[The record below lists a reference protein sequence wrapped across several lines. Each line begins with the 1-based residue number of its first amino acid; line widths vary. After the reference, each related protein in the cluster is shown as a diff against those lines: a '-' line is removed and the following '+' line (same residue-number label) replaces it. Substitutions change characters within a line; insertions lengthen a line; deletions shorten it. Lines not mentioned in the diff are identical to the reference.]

1 MAPVYDRNVDAL
13 TIFGLVAVAAML
25 LCYALEDR
33 SAGWVLGFA
42 VSCGFASLYGFL
54 QGAWP
59 FGLVEAIWSLVAVN
73 RWRVRRRRRSR
84 FQG

>member
-1 MAPVYDRNVDAL
+1 MAYGRYVDAL

-33 SAGWVLGFA
+33 SPGWVMAFA
-42 VSCGFASLYGFL
+42 VSCGFASLYGFM

-59 FGLVEAIWSLVAVN
+59 FGVVEAIWSLVALK
-73 RWRVRRRRRSR
+73 RWRVRRRPRSR
-84 FQG
+84 SPD